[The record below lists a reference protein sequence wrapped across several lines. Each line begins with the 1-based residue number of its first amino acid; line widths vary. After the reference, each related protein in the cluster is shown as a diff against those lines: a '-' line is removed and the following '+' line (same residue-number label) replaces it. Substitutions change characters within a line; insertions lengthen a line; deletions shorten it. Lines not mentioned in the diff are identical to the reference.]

1 VPELADALD
10 REEVQ
15 HWDGERLAAAAR
27 EHGAAC
33 LFPRWTEADLASIA
47 EDGKIPRYER
57 WAGRLATGAIG
68 LDALMSMSALYSFAH
83 DQREL
88 DDRIRRVLADAGIS

>member
-1 VPELADALD
+1 ELADALD

-15 HWDGERLAAAAR
+15 DWDGERLAAAAR

-33 LFPRWTEADLASIA
+33 LFPRWTEADLAAIA

-57 WAGRLATGAIG
+57 WAGRLATGAVG
-68 LDALMSMSALYSFAH
+68 PDAPMSMSALYSLAH
-83 DQREL
+83 EQREL
-88 DDRIRRVLADAGIS
+88 DGRLRRVLAEAGIS